1 MLKAPPLIPGAYIS
15 RSTKIGPKI
24 GVNMFKIC
32 STKFEIPKKVDNTI
46 CPINVISK
54 KLDQLQHRPYKSKV
68 RQLHYITDKCRS
80 EE

>member
-1 MLKAPPLIPGAYIS
+1 
-15 RSTKIGPKI
+15 
-24 GVNMFKIC
+24 MFKIC
-32 STKFEIPKKVDNTI
+32 WTKFEIPKKVDNTI

-68 RQLHYITDKCRS
+68 RQLHYITDKCSS